1 MKAKLLLLFCFLFVI
16 EGWVSAYDICLQR
29 KVGSNPTVIPIQPP
43 SDKCAIL
50 FNILNINFDR
60 IESCATITITNT
72 TTGEIVYLKVCH
84 NVNFVTIDMSSC
96 DKGEYSISI
105 MLNDCTLEGEFYV
118 K

>member
-50 FNILNINFDR
+50 CNILNINFDR
-60 IESCATITITNT
+60 MESYATITITNT
-72 TTGEIVYLKVCH
+72 TTGEIVYYKVCH
-84 NVNFVTIDMSSC
+84 NVNFVTINMSSYN
-96 DKGEYSISI
+96 KGKYSIHI
-105 MLNDCTLEGEFYV
+105 TLEDRILEGSFTV
-118 K
+118 